1 MYELL
6 NVLPSCNFAFFIFAA
21 VFFATD
27 WKELNLAQ
35 TAY

>member
-27 WKELNLAQ
+27 CKELNLVQ

>member
-6 NVLPSCNFAFFIFAA
+6 NVLPSCNFAVFITAA

-27 WKELNLAQ
+27 CKELKLAQ
-35 TAY
+35 TAH